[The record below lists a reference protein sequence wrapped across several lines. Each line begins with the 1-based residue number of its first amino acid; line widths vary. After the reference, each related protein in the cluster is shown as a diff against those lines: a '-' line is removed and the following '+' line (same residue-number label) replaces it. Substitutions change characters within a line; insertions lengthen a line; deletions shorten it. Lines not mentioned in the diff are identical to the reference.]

1 MGLFAKAAA
10 KTKEATGGNGGSKKK
25 NTTWSVG
32 DPAGDQV
39 GKAVHELVVLSA
51 EEKAIK
57 AKKALFE
64 TTVSNYAERRF
75 VEDYADL
82 GVFPETPLCV
92 VNADGEKVTYVVQD
106 RSAQYRVKPEQ
117 KEALIQLM
125 GEDAAADL
133 LYEEVGLKFNRLVM
147 AKPGVADA
155 VEKALEQCITK
166 LMKAGKLTEE
176 DELVEADVKE
186 SFKPGTLDRLG
197 ILCGSDTTKMKAFL
211 EAMGSSAVRY
221 IKS

>member
-10 KTKEATGGNGGSKKK
+10 KTKEATGNGSKTKK
-25 NTTWSVG
+25 NTTWTVG

-51 EEKAIK
+51 QEKAIK

-64 TTVSNYAERRF
+64 TTVKNYAERRF

-82 GVFPETPLCV
+82 GVFPETPLLV
-92 VNADGEKVTYVVQD
+92 VNTEGEKVTFVVQD
-106 RSAQYRVKPEQ
+106 RSAQYKVKPEQ
-117 KEALIQLM
+117 KEALVQLM
-125 GEDAAADL
+125 GEDAAQDL
-133 LYEEVGLKFNRLVM
+133 LYEEVGLKFNRLTM
-147 AKPGVADA
+147 AKPGVAEA
-155 VEKALEQCITK
+155 IEKALEQAITK
-166 LMKAGKLTEE
+166 LMKAGKLSEE